1 MKTGYIS
8 KMVYSAAFI
17 LIISF
22 AATPLFSEEVS
33 LEKFLLLVQANNK
46 LLKASSSRLE
56 STYYS
61 VRSAVAPQRPSFG
74 IQGTTNSVTS
84 ETAENTISAGVN
96 QRIDIAGVYPAQE
109 SSAIYGYKVQA
120 ETHRDLAN
128 SVLSS
133 AEALYWQAIMAL
145 ENVDLYRNILNQRQE
160 NLRITKEQYR
170 QDLIPMLDVIRAEA
184 RVEESRS
191 LLTQARS
198 GYNDL
203 LAQIRTIT
211 GGMEVIPM
219 RTSLTLPEI
228 PTVKDLEKTCSHRPD
243 IRSLEFA
250 LKKARTDLTLASKGL
265 SPTLDAFLGW
275 TTWSDTERVS
285 PPEDE
290 ILLSLTVNIPITDGS
305 LTRNRIKEREYTI
318 AAAESELDARRDTA
332 REEITLARNRWEQAA
347 AVRKNKEKQAHLA
360 EEELRITTLLYKEGL
375 GSQLEL
381 LNAQTEQVRASTEL
395 LDAIKELYLALV
407 DMKRACGTYALEYI
421 DKDAARYQ
429 EW

>member
-8 KMVYSAAFI
+8 KMVYCAALI

-33 LEKFLLLVQANNK
+33 LEKFLLLVQMNNK
-46 LLKASSSRLE
+46 TLKASSSTLE

-61 VRSAVAPQRPSFG
+61 VRSTVASQRPSLG
-74 IQGTTNSVTS
+74 IQGATNSVTS
-84 ETAENTISAGVN
+84 ETAENSLSAGVT
-96 QRIDIAGVYPAQE
+96 QQIDIAGVYPAQE
-109 SSAIYGYKVQA
+109 RSAVYGYKVQA
-120 ETHRDLAN
+120 ETHRDLVN

-145 ENVDLYRNILNQRQE
+145 ENIDLYGKILRERQE
-160 NLRITKEQYR
+160 NLRITREQYR

-191 LLTQARS
+191 LLTRAES
-198 GYNDL
+198 GYSDL
-203 LAQIRTIT
+203 LAQLATIT
-211 GGMEVIPM
+211 GGLEITPL
-219 RTSLTLPEI
+219 RTSLIPPEM
-228 PTVKDLEKTCSHRPD
+228 PDVMDMEETCANRPD

-250 LKKARTDLTLASKGL
+250 LEKAKTDLTLAAKEL

-275 TTWSDTERVS
+275 TAWSDTERVS

-305 LTRNRIKEREYTI
+305 LTENRIKEREKTI
-318 AAAESELDARRDTA
+318 TAADSELDARRDTA
-332 REEITLARNRWEQAA
+332 REEITLARNRWEQAS
-347 AVRKNKEKQAHLA
+347 AVRKNKQKQAQLA

-375 GSQLEL
+375 GSQLDL
-381 LNAQTEQVRASTEL
+381 LNAQTEQVRANTEL

-407 DMKRACGTYALEYI
+407 DMKKACGTYAQEYADTNAI
-421 DKDAARYQ
+421 RYR